1 MEIKKISVDKLNAAK
16 YNPRV
21 DLQPEDEEYKR
32 LKRSIE
38 VFGYVEPIIWN
49 ERTGNI
55 VGGHQRLKILIS
67 QGYKEIETSCI
78 NVSEEDEKVLNVS
91 LNKVKGRWDIDKLS
105 DILQEFDEVDSIG
118 LTGFEERE
126 LESLLTN
133 YDHIQDLMEDDFSD
147 YNPDKEHDTFVM
159 TFSIPERERE
169 NIENYL
175 RNDVNGK
182 IKLAAAVIDKVRG
195 GNIIAD

>member
-91 LNKVKGRWDIDKLS
+91 LNKIKGRWDIDKLS

-159 TFSIPERERE
+159 TFSIPKRERE

-195 GNIIAD
+195 GI

>member
-195 GNIIAD
+195 GI

>member
-67 QGYKEIETSCI
+67 QGYKEIEVSCI
-78 NVSEEDEKVLNVS
+78 DVSEEDEKVLNVS
-91 LNKVKGRWDIDKLS
+91 LNKIKGRWDIEKLS
-105 DILQEFDEVDSIG
+105 DILREFDEVDSIG

-159 TFSIPERERE
+159 TFSIPKRERE

-195 GNIIAD
+195 EI

>member
-67 QGYKEIETSCI
+67 QGYKEIEVSCI
-78 NVSEEDEKVLNVS
+78 DVSEEDEKVLNVS
-91 LNKVKGRWDIDKLS
+91 LNKIKGRWDIDKLS

-159 TFSIPERERE
+159 TFSIPKRERE

-195 GNIIAD
+195 EI

>member
-182 IKLAAAVIDKVRG
+182 TKLAAAVIDKVRG
-195 GNIIAD
+195 EI

>member
-91 LNKVKGRWDIDKLS
+91 LNKVKGRWDIEKLS

-195 GNIIAD
+195 EI

>member
-67 QGYKEIETSCI
+67 QGYKEIEVSCI
-78 NVSEEDEKVLNVS
+78 DVSEEDEKVLNVS
-91 LNKVKGRWDIDKLS
+91 LNKIKGRWDIEKLS
-105 DILQEFDEVDSIG
+105 DILREFDEVDSIG

-195 GNIIAD
+195 GI

>member
-195 GNIIAD
+195 EI

>member
-91 LNKVKGRWDIDKLS
+91 LNKIKGRWDIDKLS

-195 GNIIAD
+195 EI

>member
-182 IKLAAAVIDKVRG
+182 TKLAAAVIDKVRG

>member
-91 LNKVKGRWDIDKLS
+91 LNKIKGRWDIEKLS
-105 DILQEFDEVDSIG
+105 DILREFDEVDSIG

-182 IKLAAAVIDKVRG
+182 TKLAAAVIDKVRG
-195 GNIIAD
+195 GI

>member
-1 MEIKKISVDKLNAAK
+1 MEIKKISVDKLNVAK

-195 GNIIAD
+195 EI

>member
-38 VFGYVEPIIWN
+38 VFGYVEPIIWT

-182 IKLAAAVIDKVRG
+182 TKLAAAVIDKVRG
-195 GNIIAD
+195 GI

>member
-126 LESLLTN
+126 LESLLSN

-182 IKLAAAVIDKVRG
+182 TKLAAAVIDKVRG
-195 GNIIAD
+195 GI

>member
-91 LNKVKGRWDIDKLS
+91 LNKIKGRWDIEKLS
-105 DILQEFDEVDSIG
+105 DILREFDEVDSIG

-195 GNIIAD
+195 GI

>member
-91 LNKVKGRWDIDKLS
+91 LNKVKGRWDIEKLS

-182 IKLAAAVIDKVRG
+182 TKLAAAVIDKVRG
-195 GNIIAD
+195 EI

>member
-91 LNKVKGRWDIDKLS
+91 LNKIKGRWDIDKLS

-159 TFSIPERERE
+159 TFSIPKRERE

-195 GNIIAD
+195 EI

>member
-1 MEIKKISVDKLNAAK
+1 MEIKKISVDKLKAAK
-16 YNPRV
+16 YKPRV
-21 DLQPEDEEYKR
+21 DLQPEDEEYKK

-38 VFGYVEPIIWN
+38 VFGYVEPIVWN
-49 ERTGNI
+49 KRTGNI

-67 QGYKEIETSCI
+67 QGYKEIEVSCI
-78 NVSEEDEKVLNVS
+78 DVSEEDEKVLNVS
-91 LNKVKGRWDIDKLS
+91 LNKIKGRWDIEKLS
-105 DILQEFDEVDSIG
+105 DILREFDEVDSIG

-195 GNIIAD
+195 GI

>member
-1 MEIKKISVDKLNAAK
+1 MEIKKISVDKLKAAK

-21 DLQPEDEEYKR
+21 DLQPEDEEYKK

-38 VFGYVEPIIWN
+38 VFGYVEPIVWN
-49 ERTGNI
+49 KRTGNI

-67 QGYKEIETSCI
+67 QGYKEIEVSCI
-78 NVSEEDEKVLNVS
+78 DVSEEDEKVLNVS
-91 LNKVKGRWDIDKLS
+91 LNKIKGRWDIEKLS
-105 DILQEFDEVDSIG
+105 DILREFDEVDSIG

-195 GNIIAD
+195 GI

>member
-182 IKLAAAVIDKVRG
+182 TKLAAAVIDKVRG
-195 GNIIAD
+195 GI